1 MQRKRQRTDPDWSL
15 AGELV
20 AFPAAGGRKPRM
32 LDGFYRPAA
41 AKRAPLVAFVHGMGS
56 NFYRSGLKKA
66 FLESAPACGC
76 ARL

>member
-20 AFPAAGGRKPRM
+20 AFPAAGGCKPRM

-41 AKRAPLVAFVHGMGS
+41 AQRAPRVGVGHGLGRHL
-56 NFYRSGLKKA
+56 FRSG
-66 FLESAPACGC
+66 
-76 ARL
+76 R